1 MKQVR
6 EQNSIYDEVP
16 FNNTF
21 SHRFKEYDSASK
33 PMKYK
38 PSIQSLRIKEYF
50 DQQSLNYLPN
60 YESVKLDRLVNR
72 NQAKKV
78 IGRDS
83 LALAKTINKSL
94 LPMLHNKTYFK
105 SVTTLFAELPK
116 NWKEGSV
123 YEKQAT

>member
-1 MKQVR
+1 
-6 EQNSIYDEVP
+6 
-16 FNNTF
+16 
-21 SHRFKEYDSASK
+21 
-33 PMKYK
+33 MKYK

-50 DQQSLNYLPN
+50 DGKSLNYLPN
-60 YESVKLDRLVNR
+60 WDNVKLDRIVNR
-72 NQAKKV
+72 AQAKKA
-78 IGRDS
+78 IGKDC
-83 LALAKTINKSL
+83 LALNKNINKSL